1 MQKKFSKR
9 GCFETAEAPFF
20 VYRSIKMNGQQG
32 SERGIKAL
40 ISNRQKQIL
49 WLLQK
54 SDGPLNAKAIGE
66 RLGIS
71 DRTVREE
78 IRQIQQKNDELGVK
92 WK

>member
-1 MQKKFSKR
+1 
-9 GCFETAEAPFF
+9 
-20 VYRSIKMNGQQG
+20 MNGQQG

-78 IRQIQQKNDELGVK
+78 IRQIQQKSDELGVK

>member
-1 MQKKFSKR
+1 
-9 GCFETAEAPFF
+9 
-20 VYRSIKMNGQQG
+20 MNGQQG
-32 SERGIKAL
+32 SERGIKDL

-78 IRQIQQKNDELGVK
+78 IRQIQQKSDALGVK
-92 WK
+92 LKVLKGKGYLQIGRAHV

>member
-1 MQKKFSKR
+1 M
-9 GCFETAEAPFF
+9 
-20 VYRSIKMNGQQG
+20 
-32 SERGIKAL
+32 

-78 IRQIQQKNDELGVK
+78 IRQIQQKSDELGVK
-92 WK
+92 LKVLRGKGYLLEEVDYRRLLQLEENGFLQNRRKGSSTF

>member
-1 MQKKFSKR
+1 
-9 GCFETAEAPFF
+9 
-20 VYRSIKMNGQQG
+20 MNGQQG

-78 IRQIQQKNDELGVK
+78 IRQIQQKSDELGVK
-92 WK
+92 LK